1 MTACRDVVVHH
12 LAFRPFMKV
21 IHFVAAID
29 RSLGGVSIYMQML
42 AKELGKFVDL
52 LIVTRQ
58 TVSPLH
64 LENCQVRFLP
74 LSMGKIVMF
83 RNEWVK
89 ILENEQPDIVHING
103 IWMIQTWIAQ
113 REALRMGIKTLIT
126 PHGMLEPWIIRR
138 HYLSRKLPALWLYQK
153 KAVKAADCLHA
164 TAESEK
170 EHLVALGYNV
180 NIVVIPNGI
189 DTGGVAL
196 KSSWQRRREILF
208 MSRVHVKK
216 GIETLIEAVA
226 LMRNELRGYVI
237 TIAGEG
243 DRRYIEMLKDKI
255 CRLGLGDMFRFVG
268 GVYGNG
274 KWQLLKNADVLV
286 LPTFS
291 ENFGIVVA
299 EALACGTPV
308 ITTKGAPWHD
318 LETWGCGW
326 WIERDVESLANALK
340 EFLTLDENTLE
351 RMGRNGRRLV
361 EEKYSSRR
369 MAEDMFRVYAGLL
382 G

>member
-1 MTACRDVVVHH
+1 
-12 LAFRPFMKV
+12 MKV
-21 IHFVAAID
+21 IHYIPSINR
-29 RSLGGVSIYMQML
+29 RSGGTAVYMQLL
-42 AKELGKFVDL
+42 AKELGRLADLHVVTHRWPYPVAMENAELHYISRSLLGGMRREFVAL
-52 LIVTRQ
+52 LDEIRPDVVHVNGCWMPQCALAQWLAQRRG
-58 TVSPLH
+58 
-64 LENCQVRFLP
+64 C
-74 LSMGKIVMF
+74 KIV
-83 RNEWVK
+83 
-89 ILENEQPDIVHING
+89 L
-103 IWMIQTWIAQ
+103 
-113 REALRMGIKTLIT
+113 T
-126 PHGMLEPWIIRR
+126 PHGMLEPWIIRN
-138 HYLSRKLPALWLYQK
+138 HYFTKKLPALWLYQK
-153 KAVKAADCLHA
+153 NVVKAADCLHA
-164 TAESEK
+164 TAISEK
-170 EHLVALGYNV
+170 ENLLALGYNA

-189 DTGGVAL
+189 DTGSVAL
-196 KSSWQRRREILF
+196 KSSWQRRREMLF

-216 GIETLIEAVA
+216 GIETLIEAVS
-226 LMRNELRGYVI
+226 LMHDDLRGYVI
-237 TIAGEG
+237 TVAGEG
-243 DRRYIEMLKDKI
+243 DRRYIETLKDKI

-318 LETWGCGW
+318 LETRGCGW

-340 EFLTLDENTLE
+340 EYLTLDENTLE

>member
-1 MTACRDVVVHH
+1 
-12 LAFRPFMKV
+12 
-21 IHFVAAID
+21 
-29 RSLGGVSIYMQML
+29 MQLL
-42 AKELGKFVDL
+42 AKELGRLADLHVVTHRWPYPVAIENVELHYISRSLLGGMRREFVAL
-52 LIVTRQ
+52 LDEIRPDVVHVNGCWMPQCALAQWLAQRRG
-58 TVSPLH
+58 
-64 LENCQVRFLP
+64 C
-74 LSMGKIVMF
+74 KIV
-83 RNEWVK
+83 
-89 ILENEQPDIVHING
+89 L
-103 IWMIQTWIAQ
+103 
-113 REALRMGIKTLIT
+113 T
-126 PHGMLEPWIIRR
+126 PHGMLEPWIIRN
-138 HYLSRKLPALWLYQK
+138 HYFTKKLPALWLYQK
-153 KAVKAADCLHA
+153 NVVKAADYLHA
-164 TAESEK
+164 TAISEK
-170 EHLVALGYNV
+170 ENLLALGYND

-226 LMRNELRGYVI
+226 LMRDELRGYVI

-318 LETWGCGW
+318 LETWDCGW
-326 WIERDVESLANALK
+326 WIERSVGGIVDALRD
-340 EFLTLDENTLE
+340 FLRMDEAGLE
-351 RMGRNGRRLV
+351 RMGRNGRQLV

-369 MAEDMFRVYAGLL
+369 MAERMFALYERL
-382 G
+382 